1 MAFLP
6 TCSSIGAQGLRRFGC
21 AIAAVSALTA
31 ISAPASA
38 LPSFPGAEGFGAVAT
53 GGRGGRVIKV
63 TNLRTSG
70 SGSLQAALDASGPRI
85 IVFDV
90 SGVIEGDVVIRN
102 GDVTIAGQTAPG
114 AGITIRGRLTARYST
129 AVNNIIA
136 RFLRVRPVHDGS
148 AGEQFDATQISRN
161 SKVMLDHM
169 SIAWGVD
176 ETVDLY
182 EADDVTV
189 QWSTIESSA
198 TKGHPEGMHNYGLI
212 NGPDGHRI
220 TLHHN
225 LFAHHKARC
234 PAVANG
240 PADIR
245 NNVAYNVRHG
255 FVHHNRASG
264 QFNIVGN
271 TYIKGPSDQLIP
283 FYFDGSAG
291 AGLKYFL
298 GDNYIDDP
306 GKFTGTV
313 ENPWK
318 QPYLHPSFSRLNKPE
333 SYRSATQFN
342 FTRDVPGYI
351 PVTTQRAQDAARLV
365 AAQAGSLP
373 RDVVTK
379 GVFKNMER
387 RDGSWGARYVSNLME
402 GLSPGSAPAD
412 ADRDGMADA
421 WERAHGLSSSNASDH
436 TKVMPSGYTA
446 IEEYIN
452 ELAAAL
458 IRQAGGSFSMLPDE
472 GGIEEQIE
480 E

>member
-1 MAFLP
+1 M
-6 TCSSIGAQGLRRFGC
+6 GAQGIRRFGC
-21 AIAAVSALTA
+21 MIAAVSALSA
-31 ISAPASA
+31 LSAPASA
-38 LPSFPGAEGFGAVAT
+38 LPAFPGAEGFGAVAT

-70 SGSLQAALDASGPRI
+70 AGSLQAALDATGPRT

-90 SGVIEGDVVIRN
+90 SGVIEGDVTVRN

-114 AGITIRGRLTARYST
+114 AGITVRGRLISRYSDK
-129 AVNNIIA
+129 VNNVIV
-136 RFLRVRPVHDGS
+136 RFLRVRPVFDGS
-148 AGEQFDATQISRN
+148 DGAQFDGAQFSLN
-161 SKVMLDHM
+161 SKLILDHV

-176 ETVDLY
+176 ETLDLY
-182 EADDVTV
+182 EADDVTI

-198 TKGHPEGMHNYGLI
+198 TTGHPEGAHNYGLI

-220 TLHHN
+220 TIHHN

-255 FVHHNRASG
+255 FVHHNQASG

-271 TYIKGPSDQLIP
+271 AYIKGPSDQLIP

-298 GDNYIDDP
+298 ADNTIDDP
-306 GKFTGTV
+306 GKFTGV
-313 ENPWK
+313 VDNPW
-318 QPYLHPSFSRLNKPE
+318 QRPYLHPSFSRLNKPE
-333 SYRSATQFN
+333 SHRATTQFN
-342 FTRDVPGYI
+342 FARDVPGYT
-351 PVTTQRAQDAARLV
+351 PVTTHRAQDAQRLV
-365 AAQAGSLP
+365 LAKAGALP
-373 RDVVTK
+373 HDVVTR
-379 GVFKNMER
+379 GVLANVAR
-387 RDGSWGARYVSNLME
+387 RDGAWGARTVRNLME
-402 GLSPGSAPAD
+402 GLTPGTAPTD

-421 WERAHGLSSSNASDH
+421 WEREHGLNPSNAGDH
-436 TKVMPSGYTA
+436 TRVMPSGYTA

-452 ELAAAL
+452 ELAGAL
-458 IRQAGGSFSMLPDE
+458 ISEAEGSLALDQ
-472 GGIEEQIE
+472 GD
-480 E
+480 

>member
-1 MAFLP
+1 MTYLP

-21 AIAAVSALTA
+21 VIAAVSALTA

-38 LPSFPGAEGFGAVAT
+38 LPAFPGAEGFGAVAT

-70 SGSLQAALDASGPRI
+70 AGSLQAALDASGPRI

-114 AGITIRGRLTARYST
+114 AGITVRGRLLARYSA
-129 AVNNIIA
+129 AVSNVIV
-136 RFLRVRPVHDGS
+136 RFLRVRPVFDGS
-148 AGEQFDATQISRN
+148 AGEQFDGAQFSLN
-161 SKVMLDHM
+161 SKLILDHL

-176 ETVDLY
+176 ETLDLY

-189 QWSTIESSA
+189 QWSTIESSS
-198 TKGHPEGMHNYGLI
+198 TTGHPEGAHNYGLI

-220 TLHHN
+220 TIHHN

-271 TYIKGPSDQLIP
+271 AYIKGPSDQLIP

-298 GDNYIDDP
+298 ADNYIDDP
-306 GKFTGTV
+306 GRFTGV
-313 ENPWK
+313 VNNPWQ

-333 SYRSATQFN
+333 SYRASSQFN
-342 FTRDVPGYI
+342 FSRDVPGYI
-351 PVTTQRAQDAARLV
+351 PVTTHSAADAQRLV
-365 AAQAGSLP
+365 LAQAGALP
-373 RDVVTK
+373 HDVVTR
-379 GVFKNMER
+379 GVLQNIER
-387 RDGSWGARYVSNLME
+387 RDGAWGARYVRNLME
-402 GLSPGSAPAD
+402 GLTPGTAPAD

-421 WERAHGLSSSNASDH
+421 WERAHGLSSSNANDH
-436 TKVMPSGYTA
+436 SKVMSSGYTA

-458 IRQAGGSFSMLPDE
+458 ISEAEGSLATLQ
-472 GGIEEQIE
+472 GEESD
-480 E
+480 

>member
-1 MAFLP
+1 MECIP
-6 TCSSIGAQGLRRFGC
+6 TCPSVGAQGLRRFGC
-21 AIAAVSALTA
+21 AIAAASALTA
-31 ISAPASA
+31 LSAPASA
-38 LPSFPGAEGFGAVAT
+38 LSAFPGAEGFGAVAT

-63 TNLRTSG
+63 TNLRSSG
-70 SGSLQAALDASGPRI
+70 AGSLQAALDASGPRI

-102 GDVTIAGQTAPG
+102 GNVTIAGQTAPG
-114 AGITIRGRLTARYST
+114 AGITVRGRLLARYSA
-129 AVNNIIA
+129 AVSNVIV
-136 RFLRVRPVHDGS
+136 RFLRVRPVFDGS
-148 AGEQFDATQISRN
+148 AGEQFDGAQFSLN
-161 SKVMLDHM
+161 SKLILDHV

-176 ETVDLY
+176 ETLDLY

-189 QWSTIESSA
+189 QWSTIESSS
-198 TKGHPEGMHNYGLI
+198 TTGHPEGAHNYGLI

-220 TLHHN
+220 TIHHN

-271 TYIKGPSDQLIP
+271 AYIKGPSDQLIP

-298 GDNYIDDP
+298 ADNYIDDP
-306 GKFTGTV
+306 GRFTGV
-313 ENPWK
+313 VNNPWQ

-333 SYRSATQFN
+333 SYRASSQFN
-342 FTRDVPGYI
+342 FSRDVPGYI
-351 PVTTQRAQDAARLV
+351 PVTTHSAADAQRLV
-365 AAQAGSLP
+365 LAQAGALP
-373 RDVVTK
+373 HDVVTR
-379 GVFKNMER
+379 GVLQNVER
-387 RDGSWGARYVSNLME
+387 RDGAWGARYVRNLME
-402 GLSPGSAPAD
+402 GLTPGTAPAD

-421 WERAHGLSSSNASDH
+421 WERARGLSPSNANDH
-436 TKVMPSGYTA
+436 TKVMSSGYTA

-458 IRQAGGSFSMLPDE
+458 ISEAEGSLATLQ
-472 GGIEEQIE
+472 GEESD
-480 E
+480 